1 MKKILFVGDMHV
13 VPEEIGECQKLL
25 DYTLSLAVKNQ
36 AIVCFLGDQ
45 HHTHSIVR
53 VETLRFWRK
62 NFVAFKE
69 KSIEVIAL
77 VGNHDLS
84 NANSLEEHAMLAYED
99 LVCVVD
105 SPKIIPSINKH
116 FLFMPYYSNNQDFVE
131 IVNSKFAENTHTVI
145 CHQTFNGAM
154 YEKGFYAKD
163 GIDVTSIPQ
172 KTIISGHIHSYSQ
185 TNKLLYVGSPRWRTL
200 SDANID
206 KSLFLVSYSED
217 GVIQETEQFSTEHV
231 CKKILFLK
239 EEELALQSNLS
250 SEKQKIYLTI
260 EDNKEELIRKKD
272 FYSNLGFLVRGV
284 VKNLKKEIV
293 VRESDGIKKA
303 FEKYFQYATPFLK
316 TNSQALSEL
325 VRERIFGDFYAN
337 E

>member
-13 VPEEIGECQKLL
+13 VPEEIEECQKLL
-25 DYTLSLAVKNQ
+25 DYTLSLAIKNQ
-36 AIVCFLGDQ
+36 AVVCFLGDQ

-53 VETLRFWRK
+53 VEALRFWRK
-62 NFVAFKE
+62 NFMAFKE
-69 KSIEVIAL
+69 KNIEVIAL

-105 SPKIIPSINKH
+105 SPKIIPAVNKH
-116 FLFMPYYSNNQDFVE
+116 FLFMPYYPNNQDFIE
-131 IVNSKFAENTHTVI
+131 IVNRKFAENTHTLI

-154 YEKGFYAKD
+154 YERGFYAKD
-163 GIDVTSIPQ
+163 GIDVASIPQ
-172 KTIISGHIHSYSQ
+172 KTIISGHIHCYSR
-185 TNKLLYVGSPRWRTL
+185 TDKLLYVGSPRWRTL

-206 KSLFLVSYSED
+206 KNLFLISCSDD
-217 GVIQETEQFSTEHV
+217 GVIQETERFSTEHV
-231 CKKILFLK
+231 CRKILFLK
-239 EEELALQSNLS
+239 EEDLSSQPNLN
-250 SEKQKIYLTI
+250 SEKQKIYVTI
-260 EDNKEELIRKKD
+260 EDNKEELIRKKV

-284 VKNLKKEIV
+284 IKDLKKEVV

-303 FEKYFQYATPFLK
+303 FQKYFEYATPSLK
-316 TNSQALSEL
+316 TNPQALSEL

-337 E
+337 